1 MDFLSNI
8 VQQVITVLYNMTAT
22 VGLPNYG
29 LAIIIMTIIVKILL
43 YPLTKKQIESTK
55 AMMAMQPKMKAIQ
68 EKYKNDKQRLNM
80 ELANLYKQE
89 NVNPLAGCLPLLV
102 QMPIMIGIFY
112 GIRDFH
118 YVGPAN
124 FLWIQSISNPDP
136 MYILPVLSALT
147 TFVQSKQTMPDTS
160 SAQNKMMLYFMPL
173 FIGYIS
179 FSFPAGLVLYWV
191 VMNLMQIGQQALM
204 NKATVKTTRDKVN
217 IEVIEEAKNGLFGLF
232 SKKAKIR
239 VTLKD
244 AAAKIGDVVEEALDN
259 IKADVQ
265 AGKEEYKNTAVDTD
279 TEAAVKKEFVVDEE
293 AVQAGKEFLQKIF
306 HSMKIEVV
314 MEKFVNKADSTV
326 TLKLHGPD
334 MGILI
339 GKHGQTLDALQYLTN
354 LVANKNSSERIRIII
369 DVEDYRERRIETLSR
384 LAVRLA
390 DKVKRNGE
398 RVVLEPMNPHER
410 KIIHMALQNDR
421 RITTLSEGEEPY
433 RKVVIE
439 LKK

>member
-1 MDFLSNI
+1 MGFL
-8 VQQVITVLYNMTAT
+8 
-22 VGLPNYG
+22 
-29 LAIIIMTIIVKILL
+29 
-43 YPLTKKQIESTK
+43 
-55 AMMAMQPKMKAIQ
+55 
-68 EKYKNDKQRLNM
+68 EKTGKNVD
-80 ELANLYKQE
+80 E
-89 NVNPLAGCLPLLV
+89 
-102 QMPIMIGIFY
+102 
-112 GIRDFH
+112 
-118 YVGPAN
+118 
-124 FLWIQSISNPDP
+124 
-136 MYILPVLSALT
+136 ALE
-147 TFVQSKQTMPDTS
+147 
-160 SAQNKMMLYFMPL
+160 
-173 FIGYIS
+173 
-179 FSFPAGLVLYWV
+179 
-191 VMNLMQIGQQALM
+191 QAL
-204 NKATVKTTRDKVN
+204 NELKTTRDKVN

-279 TEAAVKKEFVVDEE
+279 TEA

>member
-1 MDFLSNI
+1 MGFL
-8 VQQVITVLYNMTAT
+8 
-22 VGLPNYG
+22 
-29 LAIIIMTIIVKILL
+29 
-43 YPLTKKQIESTK
+43 
-55 AMMAMQPKMKAIQ
+55 
-68 EKYKNDKQRLNM
+68 EKTGKNVD
-80 ELANLYKQE
+80 E
-89 NVNPLAGCLPLLV
+89 
-102 QMPIMIGIFY
+102 
-112 GIRDFH
+112 
-118 YVGPAN
+118 
-124 FLWIQSISNPDP
+124 
-136 MYILPVLSALT
+136 ALE
-147 TFVQSKQTMPDTS
+147 
-160 SAQNKMMLYFMPL
+160 
-173 FIGYIS
+173 
-179 FSFPAGLVLYWV
+179 
-191 VMNLMQIGQQALM
+191 QAL
-204 NKATVKTTRDKVN
+204 NELKTTRDKVN

-265 AGKEEYKNTAVDTD
+265 AGKE
-279 TEAAVKKEFVVDEE
+279 
-293 AVQAGKEFLQKIF
+293 FLQKIF

-314 MEKFVNKADSTV
+314 MEKFVNKADSTI

>member
-1 MDFLSNI
+1 MKCAR
-8 VQQVITVLYNMTAT
+8 LYGQNDLRLEEIPVPEISDEEILVKVKSA
-22 VGLPNYG
+22 
-29 LAIIIMTIIVKILL
+29 AICGTDVRM
-43 YPLTKKQIESTK
+43 
-55 AMMAMQPKMKAIQ
+55 
-68 EKYKNDKQRLNM
+68 YKNGAKGIDADHPLIIGHEMAGVIEKTG
-80 ELANLYKQE
+80 K
-89 NVNPLAGCLPLLV
+89 NV
-102 QMPIMIGIFY
+102 
-112 GIRDFH
+112 DE
-118 YVGPAN
+118 
-124 FLWIQSISNPDP
+124 
-136 MYILPVLSALT
+136 AL
-147 TFVQSKQTMPDTS
+147 D
-160 SAQNKMMLYFMPL
+160 
-173 FIGYIS
+173 
-179 FSFPAGLVLYWV
+179 
-191 VMNLMQIGQQALM
+191 QAL
-204 NKATVKTTRDKVN
+204 NELKTTRDKVN

>member
-1 MDFLSNI
+1 MGFL
-8 VQQVITVLYNMTAT
+8 
-22 VGLPNYG
+22 
-29 LAIIIMTIIVKILL
+29 
-43 YPLTKKQIESTK
+43 
-55 AMMAMQPKMKAIQ
+55 
-68 EKYKNDKQRLNM
+68 EKTGKNVD
-80 ELANLYKQE
+80 E
-89 NVNPLAGCLPLLV
+89 
-102 QMPIMIGIFY
+102 
-112 GIRDFH
+112 
-118 YVGPAN
+118 
-124 FLWIQSISNPDP
+124 
-136 MYILPVLSALT
+136 ALE
-147 TFVQSKQTMPDTS
+147 
-160 SAQNKMMLYFMPL
+160 
-173 FIGYIS
+173 
-179 FSFPAGLVLYWV
+179 
-191 VMNLMQIGQQALM
+191 QAL
-204 NKATVKTTRDKVN
+204 NELKTTRDKVN
-217 IEVIEEAKNGLFGLF
+217 IEVIEKAKNGLFVLF

-265 AGKEEYKNTAVDTD
+265 AGKEEYKNTVVDTD

-293 AVQAGKEFLQKIF
+293 AVQASKEFLQKIF